1 MVHFLIPVNLQ
12 FINSLGHKCREQRRP
27 ILPSHLKMRIVIIG
41 VKAKLSSEERRLPV
55 KKWALGF
62 FAALILV
69 WLAVGGTG
77 DRFYP
82 ETCGVSDEPFESCTS
97 IIVGK
102 LASAD
107 GSTMTSHSCDSTTD
121 RTWINIVPHQKHKPG
136 DLCPVFHNPKETRGP
151 DDKNRLKSGD
161 IPQVT
166 ETYAYINTAYPC
178 LNEHQLAIGETT
190 FGGKRELRSKAGI
203 IGCPELYRLILERAR
218 TAREAIR
225 VADELTKTYGYND
238 YGECF
243 TFADPQET
251 WHFEIVGPGAGK
263 KGAVWA
269 AVRIPD
275 DHIGVSANAS
285 RIRQINLDDPDHFL
299 ASANVHAVA
308 QEMGW
313 WDPVGDEPF
322 EFCYAYDSRRSMG
335 SRRREWRAL
344 SRVAP
349 SLNLDPNGENFPL
362 SVKSEKKLTVK
373 DVLDIFRDTYQDTP
387 YDMTKTL
394 TEVNREGKAAISPVA
409 NPFMNREWLAL
420 LKVPSERTI
429 CCKRATYL
437 QITQSRSWLPDSIGG
452 VVWLGYDN
460 PATTPHT
467 PFYCGITRMPASYMV
482 DGRGQFRR
490 DSAWWAFRTV
500 SQLALFRWQ
509 PMSQTIARVW
519 SAIEEKAF
527 ADQVKIEE
535 EALRLFK
542 QDPAKAREL
551 LTAYCIKMAEDAV
564 SAYWKLHDD
573 LWGSYTQY
581 F

>member
-1 MVHFLIPVNLQ
+1 
-12 FINSLGHKCREQRRP
+12 
-27 ILPSHLKMRIVIIG
+27 MRIVIFRLE
-41 VKAKLSSEERRLPV
+41 ANSSLEERRVAV

-62 FAALILV
+62 FTAIFLV
-69 WLAVGGTG
+69 WMAVGGTTGQTDQEVFGLG
-77 DRFYP
+77 D
-82 ETCGVSDEPFESCTS
+82 GASDSCTS
-97 IIVGK
+97 ILVGK

-107 GSTMTSHSCDSTTD
+107 GSTMTSHSCDSTRD
-121 RTWINIVPHQKHKPG
+121 RTWINIVPHKKHKPG
-136 DLCPVFHNPKETRGP
+136 DLCPVYRNPKETRGP
-151 DDKNRLKSGD
+151 DDQNRLKSGD
-161 IPQVT
+161 IPQVP

-178 LNEHQLAIGETT
+178 LNERQLAIGETT
-190 FGGKRELRSKAGI
+190 FGGKRELRSKEGI
-203 IGCPELYRLILERAR
+203 IDCPELYRLILERAR

-225 VADELTKTYGYND
+225 IADELTKTYGYND

-275 DHIGVSANAS
+275 DHVGVSANAS
-285 RIRQINLDDPDHFL
+285 RIRQLKLKDPDHFL
-299 ASANVHAVA
+299 ASDNVHAVA

-313 WDPVGDEPF
+313 WDPAGDQPF

-335 SRRREWRAL
+335 SRRREWRVL

-349 SLNLDPNGENFPL
+349 SLNLDPNGENFPF
-362 SVKSEKKLTVK
+362 SVKAEKTLTIK
-373 DVLDIFRDTYQDTP
+373 DVLDIFRDTYQGTP
-387 YDMTKTL
+387 YDMTRTL
-394 TEVNREGKAAISPVA
+394 TEVNREGKASISPVA
-409 NPFMNREWLAL
+409 NPFMNRDWLGL
-420 LKVPSERTI
+420 LKVPPERTI
-429 CCKRATYL
+429 CCKAATYL
-437 QITQSRSWLPDSIGG
+437 QITQSRSWLPDPIGG

-482 DGRGQFRR
+482 DGRTRFQR

-509 PMSQTIARVW
+509 SMSQTIAKVW

-527 ADQVKIEE
+527 ADQAKIEE
-535 EALRLFK
+535 EALALYK
-542 QDPAKAREL
+542 QNPAKAAEF
-551 LTAYCIKMAEDAV
+551 LTAYCVKTAEDAV
-564 SAYWKLHDD
+564 AAYWKLHDD
-573 LWGSYTQY
+573 LWGSYTYY